1 MPAITPPCGAHQTQ
15 LTPST
20 LPTASRPRYPTRL
33 ERAGRSTLRES
44 SSLSDVLLGGQTNPS
59 RIPIHGVKGSDVRD
73 SLYRLRR
80 TRPAVGFTIPRL
92 SKRLTS
98 THPLRAT
105 CAGVLRPSA
114 RGALGSLRPGS
125 CPSPRPSRSSGLL
138 PANRR
143 APLGGQKPE
152 ELDPKGSLQP
162 PRPHNAPPPFG
173 GVAQNTDLV

>member
-15 LTPST
+15 LTPAT
-20 LPTASRPRYPTRL
+20 LLPAARPRYPRQS
-33 ERAGRSTLRES
+33 ERRGRSTHRES
-44 SSLSDVLLGGQTNPS
+44 TSLSDVLLGGQTNPS
-59 RIPIHGVKGSDVRD
+59 RTPVHGVRGSADRN
-73 SLYRLRR
+73 SLCRPRR
-80 TRPAVGFTIPRL
+80 AGPAVGFTIPRL

-98 THPLRAT
+98 THPFRAT

-143 APLGGQKPE
+143 APLGGQRPE